1 MRQINRDNAMQDK
14 PKFSPVYAP
23 LQAYVAGLH
32 PQLWRLALGM
42 VIFAAIYLI
51 GTLGFFFA
59 LVPVLGLDPT
69 ALATGAGP
77 LEMVVFLASFAFLT
91 LGVVLASLWP
101 ARRPL
106 FGLIGP
112 WAAAQRDFWRVLI
125 AMLPLL
131 ALSFAMTWAF
141 DPSFAAQKT
150 LGQILPW
157 AALFL
162 AALFIQISAE
172 ELAFRGF
179 IMGQLAARFSS
190 PVLWMIVPSVLFG
203 AIHYSQEAYGDAA
216 WIVCV
221 TITVWAV
228 MVSDITARTGNLGAA
243 LGLHFANNFMA
254 MLLVGQLGQFD
265 GMSLYTSVFDPANL
279 TMLVLQFAYI
289 GLSWLVA
296 RWALKV

>member
-1 MRQINRDNAMQDK
+1 
-14 PKFSPVYAP
+14 
-23 LQAYVAGLH
+23 
-32 PQLWRLALGM
+32 
-42 VIFAAIYLI
+42 
-51 GTLGFFFA
+51 
-59 LVPVLGLDPT
+59 
-69 ALATGAGP
+69 
-77 LEMVVFLASFAFLT
+77 
-91 LGVVLASLWP
+91 
-101 ARRPL
+101 
-106 FGLIGP
+106 
-112 WAAAQRDFWRVLI
+112 
-125 AMLPLL
+125 
-131 ALSFAMTWAF
+131 
-141 DPSFAAQKT
+141 
-150 LGQILPW
+150 
-157 AALFL
+157 L

-203 AIHYSQEAYGDAA
+203 AIHYSQESYGDAA

-279 TMLVLQFAYI
+279 SMLVLQFAYI